1 MKQVNIKMTVAI
13 VTALWIPMAGAQ
25 NAAMTAHE
33 QALYAAAK
41 KEGSVTWY
49 TSQSGTQVSEDV
61 CAMFTVRYPGVKCN
75 PVRATAQVVFQRL
88 IQETRAKATHA
99 DVLSTNSVAD
109 LVILKKDGSLAAYQ
123 PENLRFM
130 APKIKA
136 MGEKDGYWIPSQVAP
151 LGIVYNKNLVKPGDA
166 PKTWI
171 DLLDPKW
178 LGQAAVAHP
187 GYSGSVGVWVTAMHK
202 LYGREYFEKL
212 AKNKPQIGRS
222 VLDGMNL
229 VISGERKV
237 ALAPLNTAEKEASK
251 GAPLV
256 AVYPTDGVL
265 LPLSASA
272 ILKDAPHPNAARLFM
287 EFNLGTEMSKFLAA
301 ELRNPLRSDVPSPTG
316 IPTLDQI
323 KILTVPDGQVMTS
336 ATEMKEMFRDVFG
349 I

>member
-1 MKQVNIKMTVAI
+1 MKQLQLKATLAI
-13 VTALWIPMAGAQ
+13 VVTMQLASAQ
-25 NAAMTAHE
+25 NGAMTPQE
-33 QALYAAAK
+33 QRLYAGAK

-49 TSQSGTQVSEDV
+49 TSQSGTQVSEEV
-61 CAMFTVRYPGVKCN
+61 CAMFTARYPGVKCN

-88 IQETRAKATHA
+88 IQETKARATHA

-109 LVILKKDGSLAAYQ
+109 LVILKKDGNLAPYTV
-123 PENLRFM
+123 ENLRFVS
-130 APKIKA
+130 PRIKA
-136 MGEKDGYWIPSQVAP
+136 MAEKDGYWIPTQLAP
-151 LGIVYNKNLVKPGDA
+151 LGIVYNKNLVKAADA
-166 PKTWI
+166 PKTWK

-178 LGQAAVAHP
+178 QGQTAVAHP

-212 AKNKPQIGRS
+212 AQNKPQIGRS
-222 VLDGMNL
+222 ILDGMNL

-256 AVYPTDGVL
+256 TVYPADGVL

-272 ILKDAPHPNAARLFM
+272 ILKDAPHPNAARLFL
-287 EFNLGTEMSKFLAA
+287 EFNLGPELSKYLAA
-301 ELRNPLRSDVPSPTG
+301 ELRNPLRSDVASPPG
-316 IPTLDQI
+316 IPSLEQL
-323 KILTVPDGQVMTS
+323 KILTVPDAEVMKN
-336 ATEMKEMFRDVFG
+336 AAQMKEMFRDVFG